1 MQCIEACKEPEKSS
15 PGAGIAADELQRAE
29 SFANAA
35 LAGASC
41 KSEAGLKL
49 LGDIRLAFYAAGAS
63 PAQDTQHQSAAQALE
78 GFFTAYDPTPQP
90 ASLYCPGSPGLSHK
104 AATAPGVIVGCAGW
118 HCRWESRIKS
128 VQQARRAY
136 ARALH
141 LKPDRGSTWGD
152 TACAFYTEAQLRRAH
167 SRLRP
172 QGAEVLYAAAE
183 RCAKGAVPLTCI
195 VERAVPSLLVCIR
208 RAAILKQQ
216 FGPPCNCRQL
226 HPHLMHSLTACHS
239 FRTI

>member
-1 MQCIEACKEPEKSS
+1 MQHASLPCTLHLRYDDGEQYPVQCIDACNQPEESS
-15 PGAGIAADELQRAE
+15 PGAGIAANELQRAE

-63 PAQDTQHQSAAQALE
+63 PTQDTQHQPAAQALE
-78 GFFTAYDPTPQP
+78 GIFTAYDPTPQP
-90 ASLYCPGSPGLSHK
+90 ASLYCPGLPGLSYK
-104 AATAPGVIVGCAGW
+104 AAPGVIVGCAGW

-141 LKPDRGSTWGD
+141 LKPDRDSAWGD
-152 TACAFYTEAQLRRAH
+152 TASAFYIEAQLRRAH
-167 SRLRP
+167 SRLHP
-172 QGAEVLYAAAE
+172 EGAQVLYAAAE
-183 RCAKGAVPLTCI
+183 RCAKGAVPLTCT
-195 VERAVPSLLVCIR
+195 VE
-208 RAAILKQQ
+208 
-216 FGPPCNCRQL
+216 
-226 HPHLMHSLTACHS
+226 
-239 FRTI
+239 